1 MPHNNIVC
9 EWLRAI
15 GMQQYAESFMENG
28 YDELEI
34 CKQIG
39 EIDLDAIGVDTVQ
52 HRNKLLKSV
61 RSLREKG
68 AAIVYVMINDPKAL
82 SSSNE
87 ILATDC
93 DAPTTMKELEAIMK
107 RHLEADGIRLTAH
120 PYSTPEG
127 KRGYLEGLAA
137 HYSKQINMPYEDV
150 LDAIE
155 EVRVSKWKER
165 HVRISTGH
173 TLSRRAGGS
182 SSSGGI
188 GVSVMSG
195 MMGGGGG
202 GGGVGVGFGIIGG
215 NIANQSTLPT
225 SHSQP
230 LYVPGKYLPS
240 SCLSN
245 REENEIYSF
254 AQNDLANRMA
264 RSAIDSKSA
273 VNLNGMQ
280 HSYPGA
286 RRNFFYDFSATEGRN
301 RNKRRTVFARFL
313 SGLNKG
319 AEENNPN
326 EEMQLKSAE
335 KFKACSTMKRVEPHQ
350 NFEETIRR
358 LKTQKKK
365 GETHDKGIHDRG
377 KEVAHTMV
385 NEMPLN
391 NYTKHP

>member
-1 MPHNNIVC
+1 MPHHNIVC
-9 EWLRAI
+9 EWLRTI
-15 GMQQYAESFMENG
+15 GLAHYGESFLENG

-39 EIDLDAIGVDTVQ
+39 EIDLDAIGVDNPS
-52 HRNKLLKSV
+52 HRGKLLKSV
-61 RSLREKG
+61 RMLREKG
-68 AAIVYVMINDPKAL
+68 AAIVYVLINDPKAL

-87 ILATDC
+87 ILASDC
-93 DAPTTMKELEAIMK
+93 DTPVTMKELEAVMK

-137 HYSKQINMPYEDV
+137 HYSKQINMPYDDV

-155 EVRVSKWKER
+155 QVRLSKWKER

-173 TLSRRAGGS
+173 TLTRRMAGPSCSGTGLVGS
-182 SSSGGI
+182 S
-188 GVSVMSG
+188 VM
-195 MMGGGGG
+195 
-202 GGGVGVGFGIIGG
+202 
-215 NIANQSTLPT
+215 PT

-245 REENEIYSF
+245 REENEIYSYT
-254 AQNDLANRMA
+254 QNDLANRMA
-264 RSAIDSKSA
+264 RNAIDSKSA
-273 VNLNGMQ
+273 LNLNGMQ

-286 RRNFFYDFSATEGRN
+286 RTNFFYDFSATEGRN
-301 RNKRRTVFARFL
+301 KHKQRRTVFARFL
-313 SGLNKG
+313 QGLRQSGDELNATEG
-319 AEENNPN
+319 
-326 EEMQLKSAE
+326 MQLKTNE
-335 KFKACSTMKRVEPHQ
+335 RLRNCSTMKRPEPHQ
-350 NFEETIRR
+350 DFEKTIQR
-358 LKTQKKK
+358 LKTQKAAQKK
-365 GETHDKGIHDRG
+365 PASAPLEMALHERN
-377 KEVAHTMV
+377 KEVAHTLV

>member
-1 MPHNNIVC
+1 MPHHHTTNIVC
-9 EWLRAI
+9 EWLRTI
-15 GMQQYAESFMENG
+15 GMGQYGESFLENG

-39 EIDLDAIGVDTVQ
+39 EIDLDAIGVETPS
-52 HRNKLLKSV
+52 HRGKLLKNV
-61 RSLREKG
+61 RMLREKG
-68 AAIVYVMINDPKAL
+68 AAIVYVLINDPKAASL

-93 DAPTTMKELEAIMK
+93 DTPVTMKELEAVMK

-155 EVRVSKWKER
+155 QVRLSKWKER

-173 TLSRRAGGS
+173 TLSRNRMAGPSCSGSGMSGGLVGS
-182 SSSGGI
+182 S
-188 GVSVMSG
+188 V
-195 MMGGGGG
+195 
-202 GGGVGVGFGIIGG
+202 
-215 NIANQSTLPT
+215 LPT

-245 REENEIYSF
+245 REENEIYSYT
-254 AQNDLANRMA
+254 QNDLANRMA
-264 RSAIDSKSA
+264 RNAIDSKSA
-273 VNLNGMQ
+273 LNLNGMQ

-286 RRNFFYDFSATEGRN
+286 RSNFFYDFSATEGRN
-301 RNKRRTVFARFL
+301 KHKQRRTVFARFL
-313 SGLNKG
+313 NGLRQSGDELNAG
-319 AEENNPN
+319 EG
-326 EEMQLKSAE
+326 MQLKTNE
-335 KFKACSTMKRVEPHQ
+335 RLRNCSTMKRPEPHQ
-350 NFEETIRR
+350 DFEKTIQR
-358 LKTQKKK
+358 LKNQKAAQKKPASAPLEMALHERNK
-365 GETHDKGIHDRG
+365 G
-377 KEVAHTMV
+377 EVAHTHV
-385 NEMPLN
+385 TEMPLN

>member
-1 MPHNNIVC
+1 MQHNNIVC

-39 EIDLDAIGVDTVQ
+39 EIDLDAIGVDNTQ

-61 RSLREKG
+61 RALREKG

-93 DAPTTMKELEAIMK
+93 DGPTTMKELEAVMK

-173 TLSRRAGGS
+173 TLSRRTGGS
-182 SSSGGI
+182 SSSI
-188 GVSVMSG
+188 
-195 MMGGGGG
+195 
-202 GGGVGVGFGIIGG
+202 GFGMIGG
-215 NIANQSTLPT
+215 NIANQSTMPT

-245 REENEIYSF
+245 REENEIYSYT
-254 AQNDLANRMA
+254 QNDLVNRMA
-264 RSAIDSKSA
+264 RTAIDSKST

-286 RRNFFYDFSATEGRN
+286 RRNVFYDFSATEGRN
-301 RNKRRTVFARFL
+301 QNKRRTVFARFL
-313 SGLNKG
+313 SGLKQSG
-319 AEENNPN
+319 DDNN
-326 EEMQLKSAE
+326 EGMQLKSSE
-335 KFKACSTMKRVEPHQ
+335 KLKACSTMKRVEPHQ

-365 GETHDKGIHDRG
+365 AETHDKGIHDRS
-377 KEVAHTMV
+377 KAEMAHTMV
-385 NEMPLN
+385 SEMPLN

>member
-1 MPHNNIVC
+1 MPHHQTNNIVC
-9 EWLRAI
+9 EWLRTI
-15 GMQQYAESFMENG
+15 GMGQYGDSFLDNG

-39 EIDLDAIGVDTVQ
+39 EIDLDAIGVDNPS
-52 HRNKLLKSV
+52 HRGKLLKNV
-61 RSLREKG
+61 RMLREKG
-68 AAIVYVMINDPKAL
+68 AAIVYVLINDPKAVSL

-87 ILATDC
+87 ILASDC
-93 DAPTTMKELEAIMK
+93 DTPVTMKELEAVMK

-137 HYSKQINMPYEDV
+137 HYSKQISMPYEDV

-155 EVRVSKWKER
+155 QVRLSKWKER

-173 TLSRRAGGS
+173 TLTRSRMAGPSCSGTGSGLVGS
-182 SSSGGI
+182 S
-188 GVSVMSG
+188 V
-195 MMGGGGG
+195 
-202 GGGVGVGFGIIGG
+202 
-215 NIANQSTLPT
+215 LPT

-245 REENEIYSF
+245 REENEIYSYT
-254 AQNDLANRMA
+254 QNDLANRMA
-264 RSAIDSKSA
+264 RNAIDSKSA
-273 VNLNGMQ
+273 LNLNGMQ

-286 RRNFFYDFSATEGRN
+286 RSNFFYDFSATEGRN
-301 RNKRRTVFARFL
+301 KHKQRRTVFARFL
-313 SGLNKG
+313 HGLRQSGDELNATEG
-319 AEENNPN
+319 
-326 EEMQLKSAE
+326 MQLKTNE
-335 KFKACSTMKRVEPHQ
+335 RLRNCSTMKRPEPHQ
-350 NFEETIRR
+350 DFEKTIQR
-358 LKTQKKK
+358 LKTQKAAQKK
-365 GETHDKGIHDRG
+365 PATAPLEMTIHERN
-377 KEVAHTMV
+377 KAEVAHTHV

>member
-1 MPHNNIVC
+1 MPHHNIVC
-9 EWLRAI
+9 EWLRTV
-15 GMQQYAESFMENG
+15 GLPQYGDSFLENG

-39 EIDLDAIGVDTVQ
+39 EIDLDAIGVDNPS
-52 HRNKLLKSV
+52 HRGKLLKSV
-61 RSLREKG
+61 RTLREKG
-68 AAIVYVMINDPKAL
+68 AAIVYVLINDPKAI
-82 SSSNE
+82 SNSNE
-87 ILATDC
+87 ILASDC
-93 DAPTTMKELEAIMK
+93 ESPVTMKELEAVMK

-155 EVRVSKWKER
+155 QVRLSKWKER

-173 TLSRRAGGS
+173 TLTRRGAG
-182 SSSGGI
+182 SG
-188 GVSVMSG
+188 SG
-195 MMGGGGG
+195 MGSGSA
-202 GGGVGVGFGIIGG
+202 GGGVVGGG
-215 NIANQSTLPT
+215 LVGSSVLPT

-245 REENEIYSF
+245 REENEIYSYT
-254 AQNDLANRMA
+254 QNDLANRMA
-264 RSAIDSKSA
+264 RNAIDSKSA
-273 VNLNGMQ
+273 LNLNGMQ

-286 RRNFFYDFSATEGRN
+286 RNNFFYDFSATEGRN
-301 RNKRRTVFARFL
+301 KQKQRRTVFARFL
-313 SGLNKG
+313 QGLRQSGDELN
-319 AEENNPN
+319 AN
-326 EEMQLKSAE
+326 EGMQLKTNE
-335 KFKACSTMKRVEPHQ
+335 RLRACSTMKRPEPPQ
-350 NFEETIRR
+350 DFEKTIQR
-358 LKTQKKK
+358 LKTQKAAQKK
-365 GETHDKGIHDRG
+365 PASAPLDIALHERN
-377 KEVAHTMV
+377 KEVAHSLA

>member
-1 MPHNNIVC
+1 MPHHNIVC
-9 EWLRAI
+9 EWLRTI
-15 GMQQYAESFMENG
+15 GLTQYGESFLDNG

-39 EIDLDAIGVDTVQ
+39 EIDLDAIGVDNPS
-52 HRNKLLKSV
+52 HRGKLLKSV
-61 RSLREKG
+61 RTLREKG
-68 AAIVYVMINDPKAL
+68 AAIVYVLINDPKAI
-82 SSSNE
+82 SNSNE
-87 ILATDC
+87 ILASDC
-93 DAPTTMKELEAIMK
+93 DTPVTMKELEAVMK

-155 EVRVSKWKER
+155 QVRVSKWKER

-173 TLSRRAGGS
+173 TLTRRSGGSASGAS
-182 SSSGGI
+182 SSS
-188 GVSVMSG
+188 SSNS
-195 MMGGGGG
+195 GGGGG
-202 GGGVGVGFGIIGG
+202 GSRLVGSSV
-215 NIANQSTLPT
+215 LPT

-245 REENEIYSF
+245 REENEIYSYT
-254 AQNDLANRMA
+254 QNDLANRMA
-264 RSAIDSKSA
+264 RNAIDSKSA
-273 VNLNGMQ
+273 LNLNGMQ

-286 RRNFFYDFSATEGRN
+286 RTNFFYDFSATEGRN
-301 RNKRRTVFARFL
+301 KHKQRRTVFARFL
-313 SGLNKG
+313 QGLRQSGDELNATEG
-319 AEENNPN
+319 
-326 EEMQLKSAE
+326 MQLKTNERLRSCA
-335 KFKACSTMKRVEPHQ
+335 TMKRPEPPQ
-350 NFEETIRR
+350 DFEKTIQR
-358 LKTQKKK
+358 LKTQKAAQKK
-365 GETHDKGIHDRG
+365 PASAPRDIALHERN
-377 KEVAHTMV
+377 KEVAHSLA